1 MNFNLIFFLVFPVIE
16 SVSEWV
22 CVFLCVCFCAWVYD
36 RIKLTLACSTVS
48 SSFSLKQEQF
58 HLIRNGSKTWMIKD
72 ETHSWYFL
80 FFFLWH
86 LVTDATVLLNINTT
100 VAESTVLPCSLST
113 TTPVFTSSLRFYW
126 QDDRDYVLYSFN
138 KGKEMPEHV
147 KDLYRERITA
157 FQQDMIRGNISV
169 KVKNTTLEDN
179 LRVFRA
185 FADNRGPGTDSHVIG
200 QTCQMTLHVSGKD
213 GINAELSCAKPAA
226 ASYYKA
232 TSIRMQ
238 IFLKTDMK
246 KRKSCPHQRCL

>member
-1 MNFNLIFFLVFPVIE
+1 MILPV
-16 SVSEWV
+16 
-22 CVFLCVCFCAWVYD
+22 
-36 RIKLTLACSTVS
+36 
-48 SSFSLKQEQF
+48 
-58 HLIRNGSKTWMIKD
+58 
-72 ETHSWYFL
+72 
-80 FFFLWH
+80 FFLWH

-113 TTPVFTSSLRFYW
+113 TTPIFTSSLRFYW

-147 KDLYRERITA
+147 KHLYRERITA

-226 ASYYKA
+226 ASYYEA
-232 TSIRMQ
+232 TSICMQ
-238 IFLKTDMK
+238 ILLKTDIK
-246 KRKSCPHQRCL
+246 KKILSMPEVFIKMLLSPQQWQNSFKRSHNRAGSTFAVFFKLLTVWRLQNYWMWYIYSPPRLSIMIK